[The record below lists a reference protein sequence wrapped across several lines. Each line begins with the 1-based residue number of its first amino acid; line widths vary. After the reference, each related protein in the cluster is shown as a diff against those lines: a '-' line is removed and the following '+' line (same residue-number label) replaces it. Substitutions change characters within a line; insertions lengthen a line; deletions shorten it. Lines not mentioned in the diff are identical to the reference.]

1 MLKESLRR
9 NPMKKMQIAGIQI
22 EVNESDV
29 AAYVRA
35 GYSVI
40 VEEKPTQPEPA
51 VVVEEKPEK
60 KTGKK

>member
-1 MLKESLRR
+1 MWKVSLRR

-40 VEEKPTQPEPA
+40 VEEKQPEPA
-51 VVVEEKPEK
+51 AVVEEKPEK